1 MHVYQSFDLA
11 AIQAFALACCKF
23 CNPVLQQKACPAGRQ
38 RSIAA
43 FTSFCQWAYG
53 VSHLHQP
60 TTTGQPAAT
69 SLHCKPYMYAV
80 TCIAVLH
87 ILYAHFLQGKATL
100 AYSQPLEQ
108 AAKSQNRVWKIW
120 LVCGDCVL
128 IGTECSIAAA
138 PAFSSCIPS
147 EECRA
152 VCTMS

>member
-1 MHVYQSFDLA
+1 VLQVHVYQSFDLA

-43 FTSFCQWAYG
+43 FTSFCQWPHG
-53 VSHLHQP
+53 VSYLHQP
-60 TTTGQPAAT
+60 STTGQPAAT
-69 SLHCKPYMYAV
+69 SLQCKPDMHTV
-80 TCIAVLH
+80 TSIAVLL

-108 AAKSQNRVWKIW
+108 AAQSQNRVWKIW

-128 IGTECSIAAA
+128 IGTASKIAVAPVLSIMYHIL
-138 PAFSSCIPS
+138 FVHSL
-147 EECRA
+147 
-152 VCTMS
+152 